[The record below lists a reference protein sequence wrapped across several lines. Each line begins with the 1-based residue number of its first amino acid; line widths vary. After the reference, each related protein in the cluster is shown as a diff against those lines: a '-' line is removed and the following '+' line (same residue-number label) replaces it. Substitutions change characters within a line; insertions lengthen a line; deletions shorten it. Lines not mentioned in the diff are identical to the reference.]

1 MKELRITEFFIEDV
15 VKVLIDFL
23 RKQNVEKVKF
33 NWFDLSIDDN
43 NTVELSL
50 DALGERM
57 IDCYND
63 DQDEFDFAIEGF
75 EVLYLGDFLITYDEK
90 FEKDMEVLRNIK

>member
-1 MKELRITEFFIEDV
+1 
-15 VKVLIDFL
+15 
-23 RKQNVEKVKF
+23 
-33 NWFDLSIDDN
+33 
-43 NTVELSL
+43 
-50 DALGERM
+50 M